1 MMSLFGSLVN
11 RCAHTEHAHDKIKLM
26 TEPLSTDPYKGV
38 RDFYP
43 ADWAL
48 KDAIFATLRTTLRSW
63 GYEEYNASPLE
74 RAELYEAKTS
84 EEIVGEQ
91 TYTFMDRGDRRVTL
105 RPEMTPTLAR
115 MVAAKRR
122 EMPFPLRWFSIPNV
136 FRYERPQKGRLREH
150 YQLNVD
156 LVGVAGAEADFEV
169 IILAAELLKALGAKE
184 SDFIIRINSRALL
197 TAACTAAG
205 LESSASRA
213 YLRLLDKKS
222 KMTPEAFEAAR
233 GAITNAKDPL
243 TLIEHSSEASEVAHE
258 KRALLDMIESL
269 KMRGVGNA
277 VFDPSLT
284 RGFDYY
290 TGVVFE
296 IFDTNPTNPRSLFG
310 GGRFDKLVAL
320 FGGDPI
326 PAIGFGMGDV
336 TLADFL
342 ETHGL
347 MPKDG
352 NHRPQLYLGTPS
364 VSDIPA
370 AQAFAATLR
379 KEGGRVFVNLS
390 DRGLGDQ
397 IKDAVK
403 RGIPLFIAYGANE
416 VANQTVRMKILRTGE
431 EAGLP
436 LSELPARLR
445 SGS

>member
-1 MMSLFGSLVN
+1 
-11 RCAHTEHAHDKIKLM
+11 M

-43 ADWAL
+43 ADWAA
-48 KDAIFATLRTTLRSW
+48 KDAIFATLRSTLRTW

-84 EEIVGEQ
+84 EEIVSEQ

-115 MVAAKRR
+115 MVSAKRR

-156 LVGVAGAEADFEV
+156 LVGIAGAEADFEV
-169 IILAAELLKALGAKE
+169 ITLAAELLKALGAKE
-184 SDFIIRINSRALL
+184 SDFIIRVNSRALL
-197 TAACTAAG
+197 TAACSAAG
-205 LESSASRA
+205 LEGAAARS

-222 KMTPEAFEAAR
+222 KMTPDEFQAAL
-233 GAITNAKDPL
+233 GAITNATDPL
-243 TLIEHSSEASEVAHE
+243 TLIEHSSEAPEVAHE
-258 KRALLDMIESL
+258 KRALLDLIESL
-269 KMRGVGNA
+269 KMRGVSNA

-296 IFDTNPTNPRSLFG
+296 IFDTNPANPRSLFG

-326 PAIGFGMGDV
+326 PAVGFGMGDV
-336 TLADFL
+336 TLSDFL

-347 MPKDG
+347 LPKDRDG
-352 NHRPQLYLGTPS
+352 KPQLYLGTPS

-379 KEGGRVFVNLS
+379 KEGCRIFVNLS
-390 DRGLGDQ
+390 ERSLGDQ

-403 RGIPLFIAYGANE
+403 RGIPLFIAYGENE
-416 VANQTVRMKILRTGE
+416 ARNQTIRMKILATGE
-431 EAGLP
+431 ESGLP
-436 LSELPARLR
+436 ITELPSRLR

>member
-1 MMSLFGSLVN
+1 MS
-11 RCAHTEHAHDKIKLM
+11 
-26 TEPLSTDPYKGV
+26 EPLSTDPYKGV

-43 ADWAL
+43 ADWAVL
-48 KDAIFATLRTTLRSW
+48 ASLFAKMRETLHAW

-84 EEIVGEQ
+84 EEIVSEQ

-115 MVAAKRR
+115 MIANKRR
-122 EMPFPLRWFSIPNV
+122 ELAYPLRWFSIPNV

-156 LVGVAGAEADFEV
+156 LIGTGGGEADVEV
-169 IILAAELLKALGAKE
+169 ITIASELLKTFGAKE
-184 SDFIIRINSRALL
+184 GDFIIRVNSRALL
-197 TAACTAAG
+197 TAACEAAG
-205 LESSASRA
+205 LKGEAVHR

-222 KMTPEAFEAAR
+222 KTTPEAFAAAR
-233 GAITNAKDPL
+233 DAITTQDPL
-243 TLIEHSSEASEVAHE
+243 ALIENERGSPEVARE
-258 KRALLDMIESL
+258 KRILLDTIETL
-269 KMRGVGNA
+269 AKRGVGNA
-277 VFDPSLT
+277 VFDPTLT

-296 IFDTNPTNPRSLFG
+296 IFDTNPANPRSLFG

-347 MPKDG
+347 LPKGGDA
-352 NHRPQLYLGTPS
+352 PELYLGTPS
-364 VSDIPA
+364 AGDIPA
-370 AQAFAATLR
+370 AQAFADTLR
-379 KEGGRVFVNLS
+379 KDGGRVFVNLT
-390 DRGLGDQ
+390 DRTLGDQ

-403 RGIPLFIAYGANE
+403 RGIPLFIAYGADE
-416 VANQTVRMKILRTGE
+416 LKSQTVRMKILATGE
-431 EAGLP
+431 EAALP
-436 LSELPARLR
+436 VSELPARLR
-445 SGS
+445 AGS